1 MLSDFATNYKPPF
14 LLKNA
19 HIQTIFPSIFRKLPS
34 VCYKRERIET
44 PDNDFIDLD
53 WAAIQSKKLV
63 IISHGLE
70 GNSNR
75 KYVKGMV
82 NALNKNGWDALVYNF
97 RGCSGE
103 ANKLLKSY
111 HSGYTDDLA
120 LAIEHAKKKGIYDAI
135 ALMGFSIGGNIT
147 LVYLGRDKVD
157 PIVKTAAV
165 LSVPCDLKGSAE
177 YLAKLQNK
185 LYMKRF
191 LMMFHEKIKDKI
203 KTMPGQI
210 EDKDFNKIKNFKE
223 FDDRYTAPIH
233 GFKDALD
240 YWEKCSS
247 RQFIHNI
254 KIPTLIINAKNDPFL
269 SDACYPVKESK
280 NNKNITLEMPDSGGH
295 VGFITFN
302 KENIYWSEQKIVNFI
317 S

>member
-269 SDACYPVKESK
+269 SDVCYPVKESK